1 MARPKGG
8 LGRGLD
14 SLFADLPESS
24 GEDSTIMTLPVRE
37 IEPDP
42 DQPRKTFDET
52 ALAELSASIA
62 ENGLLQPIAVR
73 PKKAGPGY
81 IIIAG
86 ERRWRAARMAGL
98 DEVPVLVKEVTDEQ
112 AAALALIENL
122 QREDLDPIEE
132 AEGCQQ
138 LIDKY
143 GLTQETA
150 AKRLGKSRSALANTL
165 RLLALPG
172 PVREQVRTG
181 KLSAGHA
188 KALLG
193 LNSADLMED
202 AARQVEAKGLNVRQ
216 TEALCRKLNRPPRP
230 PRTEDPFTR
239 PRIAVEMEAALK
251 DVTGSEVRIQYK
263 DGKGSLQIDFYS
275 DAQLA
280 QYARLL
286 GQYDPESAGEA
297 GHGPAGAD
305 TAGES

>member
-1 MARPKGG
+1 MPRPKGG

-14 SLFADLPESS
+14 SLFADLPEPSADDAS
-24 GEDSTIMTLPVRE
+24 VTSLPLRE

-42 DQPRKTFDET
+42 EQPRKTFDET
-52 ALAELSASIA
+52 ALAELSQSIA

-138 LIDKY
+138 LMDKY
-143 GLTQETA
+143 GLTQEVA

-165 RLLALPG
+165 RLLALPD

-181 KLSAGHA
+181 KLSTGHA

-193 LNSADLMED
+193 LPD
-202 AARQVEAKGLNVRQ
+202 ASLIEAAAEQVEAKGMNVRQ
-216 TEALCRKLNRPPRP
+216 TEALCRRLSRPPKAP
-230 PRTEDPFTR
+230 KPVEDAFTR
-239 PRIAVEMEAALK
+239 PKIATELEAALK

-263 DGKGSLQIDFYS
+263 EGRGTLQIDFYS
-275 DAQLA
+275 DAQLSKFA
-280 QYARLL
+280 ELL
-286 GQYDPESAGEA
+286 GQYDPESADGV
-297 GHGPAGAD
+297 
-305 TAGES
+305 